1 MPENLLWYQEPA
13 EEWTE
18 ALPLGNGR
26 MGAMVF
32 GAPGQERFQ
41 LNEDTLWTGGPYR
54 PVNPA
59 AREAWP
65 RVREL
70 VLRRAFTEAEALI
83 QQSMMA
89 LPLTQ
94 MSFQPAGDLRITTGH
109 DGDISNYRR
118 ELDIARALATGT
130 YQYRGTTF
138 KRESFISAVD
148 QVLAIRFSADGP
160 GALDLE
166 VRLTSEQPGNTIATD
181 EGSLHFAGTNRAA
194 HGIDARLSFAMHAE
208 IKGGTV
214 VAGADDSLLVSS
226 ENSVTILLD
235 IATSFVAFDDVSADC
250 ETRLAERRQAR
261 AGKSW
266 DELLATHVGEYR
278 RLFDRFGIDLGT
290 TEQAK
295 EPTPTRIA
303 GFAGGDDPA
312 LAALYVQ
319 YGRYL
324 MACSSRPGTQP
335 STLQGIWNDQID
347 PPWGSKY
354 TTNIN
359 FEMNYWLPDPANIA
373 ECFEP
378 AIAMAED
385 LMVTGAEIART
396 HYGARGWVLHHNTD
410 LWRAAGPIDGALWG
424 MWPTGGAWIAVQLWD
439 HAAFAGDDPA
449 LVRRLYPIISGAAR
463 FILDY
468 LSEDPESGH
477 LVTNPSNSPE
487 NRHPFG
493 TTVCAGPTMDNQI
506 IRDLFDA
513 VTAAAAQLDVD
524 DELVAEMRAARA
536 RLAPDRI
543 GAQGQLQEWRE
554 DWDLDAPERHHRHV
568 SHLYGLHPSFQID
581 PEQTPEL
588 ARAAQRSLE
597 IRGDDATGWGIGWR
611 LNLWARLRDGA
622 HAHDVLALLLSPE
635 RSYPNLFDAHPPF
648 QIDGN
653 FGGAAGI
660 IEMLIQSRPGRIRLL
675 PALPP
680 QWAAGRLTGVRA
692 RGGVTLD
699 FEWTDANVVACT
711 LIARHPTEVSVF
723 ANGDWHDVSIDEAG
737 APVSLFEG

>member
-1 MPENLLWYQEPA
+1 MPDNLLWYREPA
-13 EEWTE
+13 ERWIE

-26 MGAMVF
+26 LGAMVF
-32 GAPGQERFQ
+32 GGPGHELYQ

-59 AREAWP
+59 ARAAWP

-70 VLRRAFTEAEALI
+70 VLQRAFSEAEALI

-89 LPLTQ
+89 IPLTQ
-94 MSFQPAGDLRITTGH
+94 MSFQPAGDLRIATGH
-109 DGDISNYRR
+109 DAGVSNYRR
-118 ELDIARALATGT
+118 ELDIARALATVT
-130 YQYRGTTF
+130 YEHGGATF
-138 KRESFISAVD
+138 RRESFISAVD
-148 QVLAIRFSADGP
+148 QMLAIRFSTDGP
-160 GALDLE
+160 APLELE
-166 VRLTSEQPGNTIATD
+166 VQLTSEQPGTTTAT
-181 EGSLHFAGTNRAA
+181 EQGTLHFAGTNRAA
-194 HGIDARLSFAMHAE
+194 QGIDARLDFAMHAE
-208 IKGGTV
+208 AHGRTVAASPDGT
-214 VAGADDSLLVSS
+214 LLVSGGKT
-226 ENSVTILLD
+226 VTILLD
-235 IATSFVAFDDVSADC
+235 IATSFVAFDEVSADC
-250 ETRLAERRQAR
+250 EARLAERRQAR

-266 DELLATHVGEYR
+266 DELFDAHVADYR

-290 TEQAK
+290 TDQAAK
-295 EPTPTRIA
+295 PTPTRIA
-303 GFAGGDDPA
+303 EFAGADDPA
-312 LAALYVQ
+312 LASLYVQ
-319 YGRYL
+319 FGRYL

-335 STLQGIWNDQID
+335 STLQGIWNNQID

-359 FEMNYWLPDPANIA
+359 LEMNYWLPDPANLT

-378 AIAMAED
+378 LIGMAED
-385 LMVTGAEIART
+385 LMVTGAEMARA
-396 HYGARGWVLHHNTD
+396 HYDARGWVLHHNTD
-410 LWRAAGPIDGALWG
+410 LWRAAGPIDGAPWG
-424 MWPTGGAWIAVQLWD
+424 MWPTGGAWLAVQLWD

-468 LSEDPESGH
+468 LTEDPETGN

-493 TTVCAGPTMDNQI
+493 TTVCAGPAMDNQI
-506 IRDLFDA
+506 IRDLFDV
-513 VTAAAAQLDVD
+513 VTAAATQLDVD
-524 DELVAEMRAARA
+524 DDLVAEMHTARA

-543 GAQGQLQEWRE
+543 GAHGQLQEWRE

-568 SHLYGLHPSFQID
+568 SHLYALYPSFQINPD
-581 PEQTPEL
+581 ETPDL
-588 ARAAQRSLE
+588 VRAAQRTLE
-597 IRGDDATGWGIGWR
+597 IRGDEATGWGIGWR

-660 IEMLIQSRPGRIRLL
+660 IEMLIQSRPGRIHLL

-680 QWAAGRLTGVRA
+680 QWPAGRLTGVRA
-692 RGGVTLD
+692 RGGITLD
-699 FEWTDANVVACT
+699 FEWSDARIVACT
-711 LIARHPTEVSVF
+711 LTAPRPTEVTLI
-723 ANGDWHDVSIDEAG
+723 ANGDRHEVSIGQANVP
-737 APVSLFEG
+737 ASLF